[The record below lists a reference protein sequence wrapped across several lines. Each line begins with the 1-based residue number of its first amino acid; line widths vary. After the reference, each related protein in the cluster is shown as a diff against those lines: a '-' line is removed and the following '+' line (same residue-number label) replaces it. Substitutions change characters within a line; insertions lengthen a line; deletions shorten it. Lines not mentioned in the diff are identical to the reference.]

1 MAFFTPFNW
10 GLQYI
15 FAHVGQLTGM
25 YRYKYRL
32 MRQVR
37 MCKDLKH
44 LIYYRC
50 LAPLLGGNWNMFGCV
65 VGVADADWQS
75 RSWVVGLDHCVRWR
89 IKGTRTSHCKDP
101 KPSRSKHDIW
111 IHGILDALL
120 SLLSSAAPLN
130 LYRKIVILTY
140 SFFAALREASTRV
153 PWARDR
159 AAVFG
164 HRAGVCGS
172 SSWEVGWWWWLAKSF
187 RGAFFE
193 HQKSKPFT
201 IKMASSSIVFS
212 EESTL

>member
-50 LAPLLGGNWNMFGCV
+50 LAPLLGGG
-65 VGVADADWQS
+65 
-75 RSWVVGLDHCVRWR
+75 SWVRWK

-120 SLLSSAAPLN
+120 SLLSSAALLN
-130 LYRKIVILTY
+130 LYRKIVIVTY
-140 SFFAALREASTRV
+140 SFLLRFVRLQHGSRGQGTGLRILGTRLACVALLPERWDGDDEWQNIKQFPRCICWTPKIETFYHQDGINFYSIWWRIHFIK
-153 PWARDR
+153 DR
-159 AAVFG
+159 SL
-164 HRAGVCGS
+164 HP
-172 SSWEVGWWWWLAKSF
+172 SF
-187 RGAFFE
+187 
-193 HQKSKPFT
+193 HS
-201 IKMASSSIVFS
+201 
-212 EESTL
+212 